1 MTHSVGL
8 KDLIG
13 SKVRHMCLYICIQNI
28 THFIEYKFQI
38 QARVSLSTDSLTFM
52 GKPKIRAKKVKPKKR
67 AATNKATPKKKAV
80 AKKRASKKV
89 SSNSNLNYYNF
100 EASQVT
106 CNGFG
111 GCGWRGLGKETE
123 TESFDELFK
132 FFCPKCGIGIGLVT
146 YPFEFETR
154 DAAGQGNPEA
164 NRELAGI
171 ERGKIQAEKILGSQ
185 INQINELNDISDQY
199 IDIEFWLDGPDDWL
213 VISGNGAELGRELCF
228 FESIEPVERL
238 LPLLKEKFGNRLK
251 TFKWERAELYLCG
264 DKSSLGGQIFNLIK
278 SYGLN

>member
-1 MTHSVGL
+1 
-8 KDLIG
+8 
-13 SKVRHMCLYICIQNI
+13 
-28 THFIEYKFQI
+28 
-38 QARVSLSTDSLTFM
+38 M
-52 GKPKIRAKKVKPKKR
+52 GKPKTPAKKAKPKKR
-67 AATNKATPKKKAV
+67 AAMNKPTPRKKAV
-80 AKKRASKKV
+80 AKKKASKKV
-89 SSNSNLNYYNF
+89 SSDSNLNYYNF
-100 EASQVT
+100 EVSQVH

-123 TESFDELFK
+123 TELFDELFK
-132 FFCPKCGIGIGLVT
+132 FFCPKCRIGIGLVE

-164 NRELAGI
+164 IRELAGI

-185 INQINELNDISDQY
+185 INQINELNDISDQF
-199 IDIEFWLDGPDDWL
+199 IDIELWLDGDGWETNL
-213 VISGNGAELGRELCF
+213 VIAGNGTELGRELCF

-251 TFKWERAELYLCG
+251 TIKWERAELYLCG

>member
-1 MTHSVGL
+1 MLQSDQFRQSALSESETRL
-8 KDLIG
+8 KAYWSSTTG
-13 SKVRHMCLYICIQNI
+13 SLK
-28 THFIEYKFQI
+28 
-38 QARVSLSTDSLTFM
+38 FM
-52 GKPKIRAKKVKPKKR
+52 GKPKTLAKKAKPKKR

-100 EASQVT
+100 EASRVH

-123 TESFDELFK
+123 TELFDELFK
-132 FFCPKCGIGIGLVT
+132 FFCPKCGIGIGLVA
-146 YPFEFETR
+146 YPFESETR
-154 DAAGQGNPEA
+154 DAADQGNPEA
-164 NRELAGI
+164 ISELAGI
-171 ERGKIQAEKILGSQ
+171 ERGKIQAEKILRSQ
-185 INQINELNDISDQY
+185 ISQINELNDISDQD

-228 FESIEPVERL
+228 FESIEPIERL

-251 TFKWERAELYLCG
+251 TIRWERAELYLCG
-264 DKSSLGGQIFNLIK
+264 DKSSLGRQIFNLIK